1 MSSDSV
7 PQELNSGLEAGV
19 AIPEEKECAVSLLTK
34 EDNKESL
41 EGIPNSQNKKKNKR
55 KKRKKRKGETETS
68 DIDPH
73 GCNAEAGNTGP
84 HPKSFQ
90 NEQGEDESGL
100 HSGDMGSLIKES
112 EEVVVPPR
120 EASGSKKKKRK
131 KSKESVTSAVC
142 EEEDLKTNN
151 ALKQQAEKRADTSL
165 KDRSGVAEDMGFP
178 IEEIGEVVIA
188 PREASGSKKKK
199 RKKSKESV
207 TSAVC
212 EEEDLKT
219 NNALKQQAEKRA
231 DTSLKDRSGV
241 AEDMGFPIEE
251 IGEVVVA
258 PREASGSKKKKSKE
272 SVTSAICEEE
282 DLTSKNALKQQVEK
296 QDDASSKDGS
306 GVTEEM
312 GSPIEES
319 EEVVVVPREASGS
332 KKKKKKKK
340 KKNKES
346 VTSAVCEED
355 LTINNALKQQAE
367 KQDDTSLKDGSVVEA
382 KRGGQEGEANSE
394 TLIEGNDSVSK
405 RIESKDQDEVT
416 ASGGDEKTAIVPR
429 KECETCIPKN
439 KDEKAKADCETTIE
453 TCGSVSEDG
462 LAPPRYPSLAAE
474 HKDKVGGE
482 GGGEIEEREEK
493 EEEKESVE
501 TDSDDD
507 PSGIASG
514 NEERNILCIFK
525 LIYGVGLRTLR
536 KLFMDFN
543 PGWSDK
549 PTDAAGFDKWKMKL
563 SRDDEVIF
571 NKGNINE
578 WDFSLMTTV
587 LLYSKSCA
595 LEISKRPGFDKA
607 LQELKTCRNKVLGH
621 PSSER
626 MLDADFNVY
635 WPLLTN
641 LFGTLGADPT
651 EIAEIKLQTDEALNA
666 GGHYKQLFL
675 TEKAKFTLFGQKL
688 DTIDSKLDAILANQP
703 YNSEEKT
710 PVSPKTLS
718 GRNWDQWLKF
728 CDAVGDFDTRKN
740 QYILVTSALSP
751 KNLDCFS
758 ILRCVPWK
766 MVLDFDPMSEEKG
779 FYREFT
785 SQEGKGSLVSMI
797 TPAEVK
803 GSTMANLIRQIDPN
817 KIQWLFVNGRA
828 SDTAGDVETF
838 SDWEATSVKEIS
850 RIFGCCCDPDKFDK
864 QKPVIC
870 VILPYSQE
878 SIPYL
883 EVTLCR
889 LFENF
894 NDQFNLKIAS
904 FKQEKRLSVFMKVK
918 VRTVDLSP
926 ELVHLGLKELL
937 CGPSSQRYRM
947 PTSQA
952 KVYADLS
959 ERDYLFLKEN
969 LDILYLGC
977 EELPET
983 SNDPSGEE
991 QRLQNFLD
999 EHKKLFI
1006 SGSEI
1011 SFASLYDNHDAK
1023 REIERDI
1030 QVHVQRLLDKGLT
1043 RSMIVD
1049 IKHSPG
1055 TGGTTIARRVM
1066 WDLHKFYPCA
1076 FTEIRSHLYFDEDS
1090 SYACKLADRIGALE
1104 EICHTSP
1111 VVLIDGN
1118 QSRLIE
1124 GLSNKLVRMLCNRGK
1139 RALLLR
1145 CQHGSKTSSKDPQE
1159 LSRVHQ
1165 VFYVDVSL
1173 EESPAD
1179 LNEFQSKYKEF
1190 VERSVSGLCRVFH
1203 FPLLAM
1209 VQSFRPKLK
1218 KIVDDTWNEMESLQR
1233 QIAIVV
1239 ALLQKY
1245 GNQATP
1251 ALLLYDAFQRYIR
1264 PECGKNVTYS
1274 DIKQLFSEHLLNL
1287 MVPSNPWLGMRRGRK
1302 YSSKELPPE
1311 EYTFQHR
1318 LVAEMLLK
1326 KCFQEQ
1332 AGDLFQVVNQFLH
1345 FPIFQRDD
1353 FLPLFEELFVFN
1365 KEGQR
1370 VRKFSVLFEELKA
1383 INPERAADVF
1393 CEVAEKT
1400 GDSII
1405 FANAARFFAK
1415 MEPPLFEKAME
1426 LIGRAFQAKNFKQ
1439 RFKSICH
1446 MKGVVMYFELQH
1458 RINNG
1463 IVKDLI
1469 ELEDL
1474 ANRVLEVYREARTFP
1489 PTYPNPLIGE
1499 VDVWLACIKWI
1510 TKNICRRDSE
1520 RTLKFLANQ
1529 CPPFFRTCVSD
1540 SFYLLDIVDGIVQS
1554 VPTLADPAETQ
1565 RKCSDARLSLITMLG
1580 PNYSRGPTSS
1590 RGRIADDV
1598 VQVCQALCSSKN
1610 FPRSSAVELKRLQ
1623 AHFILNSSDQIV
1635 TLKQDHLV
1643 FLLQLLEELVFKENE
1658 HRLAYHLMKV
1668 CVLVNGSK
1676 RYSLEQG
1683 LSVTEKWLE
1692 VSHHGCLPYFYQMAI
1707 CFLKILDGHA
1717 MEFMPKYLTALN
1729 MCREKSQ
1736 NHCRSSQ
1743 STLFV
1748 SNEGEGM
1755 PRLLTRSTLF
1765 RDVEETDYSTT
1776 DISETVSRFWSS
1788 DSRKKLME
1796 CKGRI
1801 RMEPSGNRGKTY
1813 PYIELLQGKVT
1824 LYVGKN
1830 ADIGKVDR
1838 NFDKGQLV
1846 YFVVS
1851 FNLHG
1856 PVANGITFSPYDSS
1870 RHLNSTDH

>member
-1 MSSDSV
+1 M
-7 PQELNSGLEAGV
+7 
-19 AIPEEKECAVSLLTK
+19 
-34 EDNKESL
+34 
-41 EGIPNSQNKKKNKR
+41 
-55 KKRKKRKGETETS
+55 
-68 DIDPH
+68 
-73 GCNAEAGNTGP
+73 
-84 HPKSFQ
+84 
-90 NEQGEDESGL
+90 
-100 HSGDMGSLIKES
+100 
-112 EEVVVPPR
+112 
-120 EASGSKKKKRK
+120 
-131 KSKESVTSAVC
+131 
-142 EEEDLKTNN
+142 
-151 ALKQQAEKRADTSL
+151 
-165 KDRSGVAEDMGFP
+165 
-178 IEEIGEVVIA
+178 
-188 PREASGSKKKK
+188 
-199 RKKSKESV
+199 
-207 TSAVC
+207 
-212 EEEDLKT
+212 
-219 NNALKQQAEKRA
+219 
-231 DTSLKDRSGV
+231 
-241 AEDMGFPIEE
+241 
-251 IGEVVVA
+251 
-258 PREASGSKKKKSKE
+258 
-272 SVTSAICEEE
+272 
-282 DLTSKNALKQQVEK
+282 
-296 QDDASSKDGS
+296 
-306 GVTEEM
+306 
-312 GSPIEES
+312 
-319 EEVVVVPREASGS
+319 
-332 KKKKKKKK
+332 
-340 KKNKES
+340 
-346 VTSAVCEED
+346 
-355 LTINNALKQQAE
+355 
-367 KQDDTSLKDGSVVEA
+367 
-382 KRGGQEGEANSE
+382 
-394 TLIEGNDSVSK
+394 
-405 RIESKDQDEVT
+405 
-416 ASGGDEKTAIVPR
+416 
-429 KECETCIPKN
+429 
-439 KDEKAKADCETTIE
+439 
-453 TCGSVSEDG
+453 
-462 LAPPRYPSLAAE
+462 
-474 HKDKVGGE
+474 
-482 GGGEIEEREEK
+482 
-493 EEEKESVE
+493 
-501 TDSDDD
+501 
-507 PSGIASG
+507 
-514 NEERNILCIFK
+514 
-525 LIYGVGLRTLR
+525 
-536 KLFMDFN
+536 
-543 PGWSDK
+543 
-549 PTDAAGFDKWKMKL
+549 
-563 SRDDEVIF
+563 
-571 NKGNINE
+571 
-578 WDFSLMTTV
+578 
-587 LLYSKSCA
+587 
-595 LEISKRPGFDKA
+595 
-607 LQELKTCRNKVLGH
+607 
-621 PSSER
+621 
-626 MLDADFNVY
+626 
-635 WPLLTN
+635 
-641 LFGTLGADPT
+641 
-651 EIAEIKLQTDEALNA
+651 
-666 GGHYKQLFL
+666 FL
-675 TEKAKFTLFGQKL
+675 TEQAKFIPLGQKL
-688 DTIDSKLDAILANQP
+688 DTLESKLDAILANQS
-703 YNSEEKT
+703 YNSEGKT
-710 PVSPKTLS
+710 SVSPKALS
-718 GRNWDQWLKF
+718 GRNWDEWLKF
-728 CDAVGDFDTRKN
+728 CNAVGDFDTRKN
-740 QYILVTSALSP
+740 QYILVTGALSP

-785 SQEGKGSLVSMI
+785 SQKGQGSLVSMI

-828 SDTAGDVETF
+828 SDTGGDVETF
-838 SDWEATSVKEIS
+838 PDWEATSVKEIS

-864 QKPVIC
+864 QKPVVC
-870 VILPYSQE
+870 VILPYCQE

-894 NDQFNLKIAS
+894 DDQFNLKIAS
-904 FKQEKRLSVFMKVK
+904 FKQEKRLTVFQKVK
-918 VRTVDLSP
+918 VRTIDLNP
-926 ELVHLGLKELL
+926 ELVHLGLRELL
-937 CGPSSQRYRM
+937 SSSTSQRYRM

-952 KVYADLS
+952 KVYADVS
-959 ERDYLFLKEN
+959 ERDYLFLKEH

-983 SNDPSGEE
+983 SSDPSEEE

-999 EHKKLFI
+999 EHRKLFI
-1006 SGSEI
+1006 SGSAI

-1076 FTEIRSHLYFDEDS
+1076 FMEISSHLYFDEDS
-1090 SYACKLADRIGALE
+1090 SYACKLVDCIGALE

-1111 VVLIDGN
+1111 VILIDGN

-1145 CQHGSKTSSKDPQE
+1145 CQHGSKTSSKEPQE
-1159 LSRVHQ
+1159 PSRVHQ

-1173 EESPAD
+1173 EDSPAD

-1190 VERSVSGLCRVFH
+1190 VDRSLGEKPVSDLCRVFH

-1209 VQSFRPKLK
+1209 VQRFRPKLK
-1218 KIVDDTWNEMESLQR
+1218 KIVDDTWNEMESLQH

-1239 ALLQKY
+1239 AFLQKY

-1251 ALLLYDAFQRYIR
+1251 ALLLSDAFQRYIR
-1264 PECGKNVTYS
+1264 PESGKNVTYS

-1302 YSSKELPPE
+1302 YKSKELPPE

-1332 AGDLFQVVNQFLH
+1332 ACDLFQVVNQFLH

-1446 MKGVVMYFELQH
+1446 MKGVVLYFELKH
-1458 RINNG
+1458 MINNG
-1463 IVKDLI
+1463 KVKNLI

-1474 ANRVLEVYREARTFP
+1474 ANRVLEVYREARNFP

-1499 VDVWLACIKWI
+1499 VDVWLACIGWI
-1510 TKNICRRDSE
+1510 MKNICRRDSE
-1520 RTLKFLANQ
+1520 KTLKFLANQ

-1554 VPTLADPAETQ
+1554 VPTLADPVETQ

-1580 PNYSRGPTSS
+1580 PTYSLKQTNF

-1598 VQVCQALCSSKN
+1598 VQVCRALCSSKN

-1623 AHFILNSSDQIV
+1623 AHFILNSCDQIV
-1635 TLKQDHLV
+1635 NMKQEHLV

-1668 CVLVNGSK
+1668 GVLVTGSK

-1692 VSHHGCLPYFYQMAI
+1692 VSHHDCLPYFYQMAI

-1776 DISETVSRFWSS
+1776 DVSETVSRFWST

-1801 RMEPSGNRGKTY
+1801 RMEPSTSKGKKY
-1813 PYIELLQGKVT
+1813 PYIELLQGKVA

-1830 ADIGKVDR
+1830 AGVGKVDR

-1856 PVANGITFSPYDSS
+1856 PVANGITFFPYDSS
-1870 RHLNSTDH
+1870 HR